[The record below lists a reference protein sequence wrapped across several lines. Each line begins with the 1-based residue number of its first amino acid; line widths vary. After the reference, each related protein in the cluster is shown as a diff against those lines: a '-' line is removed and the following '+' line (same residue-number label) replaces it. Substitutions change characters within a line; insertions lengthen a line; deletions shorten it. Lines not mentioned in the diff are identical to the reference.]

1 MSKNT
6 KLHKLKTFLIHC
18 LCPTRCACCS
28 KVIYAG
34 QTLCPS
40 CQTKVKELREM
51 RCGKCNSPLHLCN
64 CPHGKVTM
72 VDTISAFPYTSVV
85 QEGILTLKKG
95 TTHSIPYFAKA
106 LAKIIRAHSPHTFH
120 GIVYVPVTKAKKRVR
135 GYNQCELL
143 AKALGKQLNLPVL
156 DNALIRL
163 FDTVDLHRAE
173 NINRKG
179 CVFGV
184 FDANQNLVENK
195 TLLLIDDVVTTGATL
210 NECAKMLYLADA
222 NEVYAA
228 TIATRHLQLVKE
240 NDKQQKSL
248 AQK

>member
-1 MSKNT
+1 MKNPIPFQ
-6 KLHKLKTFLIHC
+6 KFKTFILHC

-34 QTLCPS
+34 QALCPS
-40 CQTKVKELREM
+40 CKEKVKELKEM
-51 RCGKCNSPLHLCN
+51 RCNHCNAPLHLCN
-64 CPHGKVTM
+64 CVEGKVTT
-72 VDTISAFPYTSVV
+72 VDTISAFPYTSIV

-95 TTHSIPYFAKA
+95 TTHSIAYFAKEM
-106 LAKIIRAHSPHTFH
+106 AKEIKAHFPSILD
-120 GIVYVPVTKAKKRVR
+120 GIVYVPVTKTKKRMR

-143 AKALGKQLNLPVL
+143 AKALGKELCLPILHDGLV
-156 DNALIRL
+156 RL

-184 FDANQNLVENK
+184 FEANGALVENK

-228 TIATRHLQLVKE
+228 TIATRHLQLLNNK
-240 NDKQQKSL
+240 KK
-248 AQK
+248 